1 MQTTTMVID
10 YNKVINDIAR
20 YAYIFSEG
28 NEYLESLLIF
38 CFKNN
43 IETFACC
50 RGHENK
56 KYSFPYI
63 GFIFRKDNINIFS
76 NLLTLL
82 SSSKINDYIKIRIY
96 KYKNKYR
103 LICGIRKK
111 YSKNNDII
119 NMAFKVLED
128 SLKLSLI
135 YDSNNNYYYKLLSF
149 YIFLLKDKKDSIFD
163 FTLDNVNSSLFI
175 LLDKKKCLDNRFLQT
190 NSYEVLNYL
199 LKNKKEVNCNS
210 EDYLSGFI
218 YYNLTINDIY
228 NIENSILVKSK
239 LKKKVK

>member
-50 RGHENK
+50 RGHENN
-56 KYSFPYI
+56 KYLFPYI

-103 LICGIRKK
+103 LTYNIRKK
-111 YSKNNDII
+111 YAKNNDII

-135 YDSNNNYYYKLLSF
+135 YDSNNSYYYKLLSF
-149 YIFLLKDKKDSIFD
+149 YIFLLKDKKDSTFD
-163 FTLDNVNSSLFI
+163 FTLDNVI
-175 LLDKKKCLDNRFLQT
+175 
-190 NSYEVLNYL
+190 VVYL
-199 LKNKKEVNCNS
+199 
-210 EDYLSGFI
+210 
-218 YYNLTINDIY
+218 YY
-228 NIENSILVKSK
+228 
-239 LKKKVK
+239 